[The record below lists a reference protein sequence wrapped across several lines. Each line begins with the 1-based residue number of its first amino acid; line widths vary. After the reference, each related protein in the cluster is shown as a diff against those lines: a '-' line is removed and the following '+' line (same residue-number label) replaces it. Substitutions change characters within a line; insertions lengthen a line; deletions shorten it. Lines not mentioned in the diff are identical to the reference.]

1 MEKYVNKG
9 FDTLAD
15 LTLFLN
21 ERAIPKDDIIH
32 IGVSASNSGYQLIFL
47 KQNGRSRL

>member
-21 ERAIPKDDIIH
+21 ERGIPKDNIIYV
-32 IGVSASNSGYQLIFL
+32 GVNASRSGYQLIFV
-47 KQNGRSRL
+47 K

>member
-21 ERAIPKDDIIH
+21 ERGIPKDRIIYV
-32 IGVSASNSGYQLIFL
+32 GVNASSSGYQLIFV
-47 KQNGRSRL
+47 K